1 MSSADTVFLNGKLV
15 PKTDATVSIDTVAFK
30 YGAMV
35 FEGLRG
41 YWSEAL
47 QELFVFRLKD
57 HSCRLL
63 NSIKVMRMES
73 NLREEDFSK
82 AVLEV
87 LKANMVKDDVHI
99 RQMIYVEGFGQ
110 MFETGPVSHAIVVN
124 PKARWFSDELQGIRA
139 CVSSWQRISDITM
152 PPRVKCAANYQN
164 GRLALLQARL
174 DGYQATIFLNAAG
187 KVAEEPRGCI
197 FILREGRLATPKL
210 TDGILESITR
220 KTLIQLFRERLQME
234 VLERDIDRTELYLAD
249 EAFVCGSG
257 LEVTPLVSID
267 GHPVGDGRPGETTR
281 AIREIYL
288 NAARGEL
295 SEYRDWV
302 TPLYRGSAG

>member
-1 MSSADTVFLNGKLV
+1 MVSADKVFLNGELV
-15 PKTDATVSIDTVAFK
+15 PKDDARVSMDTVAFK

-35 FEGLRG
+35 FEGIRG
-41 YWSEAL
+41 YWNETR
-47 QELFVFRLKD
+47 QELFVFRLND
-57 HSCRLL
+57 HSRRLR
-63 NSIKVMRMES
+63 NSVKVMRMETD
-73 NLREEDFSK
+73 LGEEDFSK

-87 LKANMVKDDVHI
+87 LKANSIKEDVHI
-99 RQMIYVEGFGQ
+99 RQMIYVAGSGQ
-110 MFETGPVSHAIVVN
+110 MFETGPVGHAVVVN
-124 PKARWFSDELQGIRA
+124 PKARWFSEEVQGIRA

-174 DGYQATIFLNAAG
+174 DGYQAAIFLNSAG

-197 FILREGRLATPKL
+197 FILREGQIATPKI

-234 VLERDIDRTELYLAD
+234 IVERDIDRTELYLAD

-257 LEVTPLVSID
+257 LEVTPLISID
-267 GHPVGDGRPGETTR
+267 GHLLGKGCQGEATR
-281 AIREIYL
+281 TIRETYL
-288 NAARGEL
+288 AAARGEL

-302 TPLYRGSAG
+302 TPVHGVEH